1 MFEGLRPTLRPFRG
15 LTRRWRSQAFAG
27 KYAKF
32 VEVALRGGY
41 ETHALLLGAVAVLAR
56 EPGAC
61 EVLTAQAGR
70 VELLLLL
77 AQHEALAPVQQVR
90 CVLRRRVCR

>member
-1 MFEGLRPTLRPFRG
+1 MFEGLRPTLRPSRG

-41 ETHALLLGAVAVLAR
+41 ETHALLLGAVGVL
-56 EPGAC
+56 
-61 EVLTAQAGR
+61 
-70 VELLLLL
+70 
-77 AQHEALAPVQQVR
+77 EAL
-90 CVLRRRVCR
+90 RVCYLRDFRQEQLERL